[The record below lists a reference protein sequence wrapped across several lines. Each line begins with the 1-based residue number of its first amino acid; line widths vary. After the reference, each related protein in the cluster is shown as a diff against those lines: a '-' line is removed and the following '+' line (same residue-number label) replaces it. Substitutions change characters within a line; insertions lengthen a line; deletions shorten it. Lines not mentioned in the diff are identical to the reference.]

1 MEKKNLLCLSK
12 GAYYG
17 NLPKFSLCLIPF
29 YLCLFSPACFTAPPN
44 PQLWQFPTLA
54 VWNAEVAIQPSF
66 EESKLQRPG
75 IAVIAF
81 FQYRRSI
88 WACNE
93 IRTKLNHLRCS
104 KSKHIHRPQL
114 GADIGIIPFLSPPRG
129 QCFRCLD
136 LGAQTDWNKIVGNGR
151 LRQLHPTL
159 ERNWAPWL
167 EVNWNIKVRK
177 MLLKQQ
183 TQESYCTSIESMHKI
198 HSILQRPFVYTEFL
212 KMYHKLVAFGSCR
225 CILNPAKTRM
235 ERPQSSHPRKHS
247 KPPAWRDAKKKE
259 WYLRFVNQV
268 GFNVG
273 NHGSK

>member
-1 MEKKNLLCLSK
+1 M
-12 GAYYG
+12 
-17 NLPKFSLCLIPF
+17 F
-29 YLCLFSPACFTAPPN
+29 
-44 PQLWQFPTLA
+44 
-54 VWNAEVAIQPSF
+54 
-66 EESKLQRPG
+66 
-75 IAVIAF
+75 
-81 FQYRRSI
+81 
-88 WACNE
+88 
-93 IRTKLNHLRCS
+93 
-104 KSKHIHRPQL
+104 KSKHTHRPQL
-114 GADIGIIPFLSPPRG
+114 GMTLGIIPFLSPPRG

-212 KMYHKLVAFGSCR
+212 KMYHNVHLFTLNSWICTTNIHKLVAFVSCR

-247 KPPAWRDAKKKE
+247 KPPAWRDATKNKGKGVV
-259 WYLRFVNQV
+259 LAIC
-268 GFNVG
+268 
-273 NHGSK
+273 